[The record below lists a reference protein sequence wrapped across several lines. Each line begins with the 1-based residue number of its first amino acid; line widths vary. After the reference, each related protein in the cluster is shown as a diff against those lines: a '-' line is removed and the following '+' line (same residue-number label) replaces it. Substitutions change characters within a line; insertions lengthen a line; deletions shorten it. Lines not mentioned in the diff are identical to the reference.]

1 MRRRLACLALCAG
14 ALLAQKKPPA
24 DVVLDAMRDE
34 IARSK
39 SIRIANLDA
48 PYYIEYA
55 VDDLDSFSVSATLG
69 GVIDSHKDRTR
80 VPRIQVRVGDYKFDN
95 TNYLFSD
102 RFRGPRFDANRM
114 PLDDDYLALRT
125 QLWLATDRV
134 YKGSVEAIARKR
146 SALKNV
152 SAPETLN
159 DYAKAEPVQL
169 ILPVKKED
177 VGEFGWTKRVKE
189 TSGLFA
195 KYPAVLL
202 SGVEFQF
209 NQVAS
214 YLANSEGTEI
224 RMPDH
229 LASFRI
235 RALGQAPDG
244 MPVHDAIQ
252 FYGRSVLDLP
262 TEAVTQK
269 AADEV
274 GANITALA
282 EAPMAEAYSGPVL
295 FEPLAATQLFAQ
307 VFLNFAPV
315 RKPVNEPGRNFPVQA
330 SEFEGREGSRIL
342 PEFFDVVDDPTQTEW
357 RGRALFGHYL
367 VDMEGVKPVPLQLVE
382 KGVLKNLLL
391 TRQPV
396 RGHEGS
402 NGRARLPGR
411 FGADSAGFGNL
422 FIKASGAVNLDE
434 LKKRFRDLIAQ
445 RGKPYGI
452 LIRKLDFP
460 SSASVDELR
469 KVFSGAQGQAARPV
483 SVPLLVYRVYP
494 NGKEELV
501 RGLRF
506 RGLDARSLRDI
517 TAASDDAYVFDYLEN
532 GVLLALSDA
541 GGYVANTTVVSPA
554 VLFDDLELERVD
566 AEWSRPPIVPA
577 PALTPSEK

>member
-1 MRRRLACLALCAG
+1 MRRCIVLLALAAG
-14 ALLAQKKPPA
+14 TLPAQKDPPA
-24 DVVLDAMRDE
+24 DVVLEAMREE

-39 SIRIANLDA
+39 SIRISNLDA

-55 VDDLDSFSVSATLG
+55 VDDLDTFSVSATLG
-69 GVIDSHKDRTR
+69 GVIESRKDRVR

-95 TNYLFSD
+95 TNYVFSD
-102 RFRGPRFDANRM
+102 IFQVPRFETSRL
-114 PLDDDYLALRT
+114 PLDDDFFALRM
-125 QLWLATDRV
+125 QLWLATDRA

-152 SAPETLN
+152 SSPEALN
-159 DYAKAEPVQL
+159 DFAKAEPVRL
-169 ILPVKKED
+169 ILPVKKDD
-177 VGEFGWTKRVKE
+177 VVEFGWTKRVKE
-189 TSGLFA
+189 ISGRFA

-202 SGVEFQF
+202 SGAEFQA

-214 YLANSEGTEI
+214 YLVNSEGTEI
-224 RMPDH
+224 RMPDN
-229 LASFRI
+229 LASIRI

-244 MPVHDAIQ
+244 MPVHDSVQ
-252 FYGRSVLDLP
+252 FHGRNVLDLP

-274 GANITALA
+274 GATVTALA
-282 EAPMAEAYSGPVL
+282 KAPMAEAYTGPVL
-295 FEPLAATQLFAQ
+295 FEPLAAAQLFAQ
-307 VFLNFAPV
+307 VFQGFAPV
-315 RKPVNEPGRNFPVQA
+315 RKPVNEPGRNFPTQA
-330 SEFEGREGSRIL
+330 GEFEGREGSRVL

-367 VDMEGVKPVPLQLVE
+367 VDMEGVKPAPLQLVE
-382 KGVLKNLLL
+382 KGVLKNLPL

-411 FGADSAGFGNL
+411 FGADSAGFGNV
-422 FIKASGAVNLDE
+422 FIKASGAVNGDE

-452 LIRKLDFP
+452 MIRKLDFP
-460 SSASVDELR
+460 SSASVEELR
-469 KVFSGAQGQAARPV
+469 KVFSGAQGQGARPV
-483 SVPLLVYRVYP
+483 SIPLLIYRVYP

-506 RGLDARSLRDI
+506 RSLNARSLRDI

-532 GVLLALSDA
+532 GVFLALSGA

-554 VLFDDLELERVD
+554 VLFDELELERVD
-566 AEWSRPPIVPA
+566 AEWSRPPVVPA
-577 PALTPSEK
+577 PPLTPSDK